1 MQKMILRGVFFCF
14 IAMLPGT
21 TGKSRGMDLVQ
32 AGRLKEAVQA
42 FAEQA
47 RASGSAVDF
56 YNMALAASQVGLHD
70 QVADALVEALFAK
83 VSSTAKS
90 RFLFI

>member
-1 MQKMILRGVFFCF
+1 
-14 IAMLPGT
+14 
-21 TGKSRGMDLVQ
+21 MDLVL

-47 RASGSAVDF
+47 RASRSAVDF
-56 YNMALAASQVGLHD
+56 YNMALAASQAGLHD